1 MKSLNLDNSS
11 YLNHKVISEIFMAL
25 IGMSPKHADSCPVA
39 FLIISSE
46 SDAVFPLAAVLP
58 VLRG

>member
-1 MKSLNLDNSS
+1 
-11 YLNHKVISEIFMAL
+11 MAL